1 LSRKESSA
9 IGLGVEDDVIER
21 KVFISNDGG
30 VFISNDGGVFISN
43 DGGIFIVPKCSLS
56 YLRDFEASN
65 VVGDGTDN
73 LAIPLLRQK
82 IEDVSL
88 CFSRLMSISRSSLRV
103 TKSP

>member
-21 KVFISNDGG
+21 K
-30 VFISNDGGVFISN
+30 VFISN